1 MRHPHLVT
9 LTATTF
15 VTWTGQRITAVAL
28 PLVALDQTGDA
39 WTTGLVGGFAGL
51 PLLTSA
57 WWGRRLRPHLTS
69 GRALAVLL
77 VVQALGLALVPV
89 AAATVGVG
97 AVVLCASGLVTGAAS
112 ALLAPAQ
119 RALTADLAEL
129 PGIPPGVGPKALAWQ
144 DLAHRVSMI
153 FAPALGAWLLVVWG
167 TEPLLWCEAA
177 AVALAAAVMLTVP
190 AARTAGAVQDD
201 VVLDDVVF
209 DDVVLDDGGWDDG
222 GQADAGRADAGR
234 ADVGRADVGRADA
247 GRADAGRADVGRADA
262 GRADVAPVDVAPAGE
277 AAGTE
282 GGAGVGDGRAAG
294 SDDGSSVRALLRAHP
309 DLAVGLGL
317 AGVGG
322 VTWFGF
328 TLGLALLGAELGRP
342 GELIAAGMAGYGAA
356 TVGASFVAPL
366 VVDRVPR
373 IPAIVISWVV
383 FGLAY
388 LALPVAA
395 PDLVAVGLVSA
406 VGGITMPFGIAA
418 LNALIV
424 DRTTGAE
431 RRTAFTAETV
441 LHAGGASAGL
451 LAGGAL
457 IGAFGAGPV
466 LVVTGLMQVVAALGA
481 VVWLRIRRDTAD
493 PDRDRPAS
501 PVRQPG

>member
-57 WWGRRLRPHLTS
+57 WWGRRLRGHLTS
-69 GRALAVLL
+69 GRALAAVLA
-77 VVQALGLALVPV
+77 VQVLGLALVPV

-97 AVVLCASGLVTGAAS
+97 AAVLCASGLITGATS
-112 ALLAPAQ
+112 AMLAPAQ

-129 PGIPPGVGPKALAWQ
+129 PGNGPDVGARALAWQ

-153 FAPALGAWLLVVWG
+153 FAPALGAWLLVSWG
-167 TEPLLWCEAA
+167 AEPLLWWEAA
-177 AVALAAAVMLTVP
+177 AVALAAVAMLTVP
-190 AARTAGAVQDD
+190 AA
-201 VVLDDVVF
+201 
-209 DDVVLDDGGWDDG
+209 
-222 GQADAGRADAGR
+222 
-234 ADVGRADVGRADA
+234 
-247 GRADAGRADVGRADA
+247 
-262 GRADVAPVDVAPAGE
+262 
-277 AAGTE
+277 
-282 GGAGVGDGRAAG
+282 AGVGPVSRVEPIKTSPDADTLDRRTEPDQRTGP
-294 SDDGSSVRALLRAHP
+294 DDAPSLRSVLRGNP
-309 DLAVGLGL
+309 ELAVGLGL

-322 VTWFGF
+322 VTWFAF
-328 TLGLALLGAELGRP
+328 ALGLALLGVELDRP

-356 TVGASFVAPL
+356 TVGVSFVVPL
-366 VVDRVPR
+366 VVHRVPR
-373 IPAIVISWVV
+373 IPAIVASWVL
-383 FGLAY
+383 FGVAY
-388 LALPVAA
+388 LALPAAA
-395 PDLVAVGLVSA
+395 PDLLAVGLVSA
-406 VGGITMPFGIAA
+406 VGGLAMPFGIAA

-424 DRTTGAE
+424 DRTSGAA

-441 LHAGGASAGL
+441 LHAGGASLGL

-466 LVVTGLMQVVAALGA
+466 LVVTGLLQVVAALGA
-481 VVWLRIRRDTAD
+481 AVWLRTRRASAAPRTARTLSAETVPTGD
-493 PDRDRPAS
+493 GA
-501 PVRQPG
+501 